1 MTGSFVS
8 NPSVEIP
15 VTLYQVANSNQGLM
29 MVQAIAQG
37 FQPDPDADG
46 AGGMQIPIANAIP
59 YNPSRNMQNEF
70 EPADKS
76 LTKPVP
82 VDTTGDG
89 IANAMGYDTSGDG
102 KIDALDTNLDG
113 KIDTVLETAK
123 VKVSPVG

>member
-1 MTGSFVS
+1 
-8 NPSVEIP
+8 
-15 VTLYQVANSNQGLM
+15 
-29 MVQAIAQG
+29 
-37 FQPDPDADG
+37 
-46 AGGMQIPIANAIP
+46 
-59 YNPSRNMQNEF
+59 MQNEF